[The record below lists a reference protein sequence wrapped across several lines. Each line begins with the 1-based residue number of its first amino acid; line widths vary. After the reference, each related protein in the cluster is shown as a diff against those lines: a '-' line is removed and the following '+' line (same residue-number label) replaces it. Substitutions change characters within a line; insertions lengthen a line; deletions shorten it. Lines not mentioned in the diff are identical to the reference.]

1 MYEHERVSPTEARAL
16 IFSEAF
22 IIFSKFDGLN
32 GTRVNM
38 YGKARLGYFPAGVG
52 CSAAGVISARG
63 RERWQRVGYSENTR
77 FCLVFVFV
85 FCFSRRLSIACVRQ
99 HNLLAAPAGG
109 AAIALG
115 TAARRGCMGG
125 VARIIALIN

>member
-1 MYEHERVSPTEARAL
+1 MN
-16 IFSEAF
+16 I
-22 IIFSKFDGLN
+22 
-32 GTRVNM
+32 
-38 YGKARLGYFPAGVG
+38 YGKARLGYFPASGVG
-52 CSAAGVISARG
+52 CSAAGVSSALG
-63 RERWQRVGYSENTR
+63 RERWQRVGYSETTR

-115 TAARRGCMGG
+115 TAARRGCMGDELRR
-125 VARIIALIN
+125 VVLYM